1 MDTRNTGRRKAWPWI
16 LLAPLLLAA
25 LGWAAWTA
33 WSGWGQSA
41 RSDWLTAP
49 VQRADLEDTVLA
61 TGTIRAARM
70 VNVGAQATGQVKA
83 LHVQVGDKVKAGQLI
98 AEIDATTQQNALR
111 DDLAALASLKAQRAS
126 RQAALTHARLALER
140 QQTMMAR
147 DATSRADLQA
157 AQNQLAAAEAD
168 LKANE
173 MQMQQ
178 AGIKIETSRAN
189 VGYTRIVAPMDGTV
203 VAVVTEQGQTVNAA
217 MSSPTIVKLAQLDRV
232 LIEAQ
237 ISEADV
243 TRLKPGMPAWF
254 TLLGE
259 PDKRY
264 PTELKS
270 IDLIPADQAKD
281 TGAAAPTTSGSTGGA
296 VYYNGVLE
304 ADNPDGTLR
313 VSMTAQVHIVAAKA
327 QQTLVVPAAALG
339 DEDPQGR
346 RAVRVLVDE
355 PGGQRVET
363 RAVRVGLNTRVQAQV
378 LEGLQE
384 GERVIIGKAKTE
396 AERAAEVETGP
407 EVAQ

>member
-1 MDTRNTGRRKAWPWI
+1 MTVPIKHRARWPRWGW
-16 LLAPLLLAA
+16 LLLA
-25 LGWAAWTA
+25 LGVLAVGGYVWWSAA
-33 WSGWGQSA
+33 SA
-41 RSDWLTAP
+41 DAAPAWLTAP
-49 VQRADLEDTVLA
+49 VQRTDLEDTVLA

-83 LHVQVGDKVKAGQLI
+83 LRVQVGDKVKAGQLI

-147 DATSRADLQA
+147 DATSKAELQA

-173 MQMQQ
+173 MQLQQ

-189 VGYTRIVAPMDGTV
+189 LGYTRIVAPMDGTV
-203 VAVVTEQGQTVNAA
+203 VAVVTEQGQTVNSA
-217 MSSPTIVKLAQLDRV
+217 MSSPTIVKLAKLDV
-232 LIEAQ
+232 VQIEAQ

-281 TGAAAPTTSGSTGGA
+281 TGGAVPATTGGTGA
-296 VYYNGVLE
+296 VYYNGVLQ
-304 ADNPDGTLR
+304 ADNPDGHLR
-313 VSMTAQVHIVAAKA
+313 VSMTAQVHIVAASA
-327 QQTLVVPAAALG
+327 PQALVVPAAALG
-339 DEDPQGR
+339 AQDADGR
-346 RAVRVLVDE
+346 YAVRVLVGE
-355 PGGQRVET
+355 GRAEQVQT

-378 LEGLQE
+378 LDGLQE
-384 GERVIIGKAKTE
+384 GERVVIGQAKTPAERE
-396 AERAAEVETGP
+396 AEGAASGEGM
-407 EVAQ
+407 